1 VSCTT
6 THGRLALGTVMAA
19 SPSTSGRQC
28 LTKDAFMPKQKTHS
42 GAKDRFRI
50 TRKGK
55 VLHGRQNR
63 AHLLEKKS
71 STRKRR
77 LSGTGQLSG
86 GDAAQVRK
94 LLNR

>member
-1 VSCTT
+1 
-6 THGRLALGTVMAA
+6 
-19 SPSTSGRQC
+19 
-28 LTKDAFMPKQKTHS
+28 MPKQKTHS

-50 TRKGK
+50 TRNGK

-71 STRKRR
+71 SSRKRR
-77 LSGTGQLSG
+77 LKGKAELSG

-94 LLNR
+94 LMNG